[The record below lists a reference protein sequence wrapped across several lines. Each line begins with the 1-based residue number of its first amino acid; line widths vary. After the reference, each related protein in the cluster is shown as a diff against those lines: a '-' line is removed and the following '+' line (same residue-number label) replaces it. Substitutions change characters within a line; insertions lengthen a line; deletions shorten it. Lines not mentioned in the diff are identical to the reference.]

1 MKPLCC
7 PQQLHS
13 FDDLKIYEHIATMWH
28 FNQQKNLQLIEAIA
42 KIMQIDIM
50 SKGVKR
56 TVLKLGRLTQTFCVK
71 TEPKLALGF
80 N

>member
-28 FNQQKNLQLIEAIA
+28 FNQHKNLQLIEAIA

-50 SKGVKR
+50 SKGVC
-56 TVLKLGRLTQTFCVK
+56 L
-71 TEPKLALGF
+71 
-80 N
+80 